1 MAKIARRVTRLP
13 VRITRTANIWV
24 VLWLGLLALAAS
36 ALEQH
41 RLGLTTLSA
50 AGVSAQAAFSVPK
63 GYHLMPDG
71 TLMAGTM
78 HGAAPTCPPEADD
91 GHPQP
96 SSDTDACIALAS
108 MAAFTLAVPV
118 HVGTPIG
125 SRQPAAQPANAA
137 VLRAH
142 AHPAYASR
150 GPPTLI

>member
-1 MAKIARRVTRLP
+1 M
-13 VRITRTANIWV
+13 
-24 VLWLGLLALAAS
+24 ALAAS

-78 HGAAPTCPPEADD
+78 HGAAPICSPEADEN
-91 GHPQP
+91 HPKS
-96 SSDTDACIALAS
+96 SSDSDACIALAS
-108 MAAFTLAVPV
+108 MAAFTFTVPL
-118 HVGTPIG
+118 HVGTPVG
-125 SRQPAAQPANAA
+125 SRQPSTPPAKAA